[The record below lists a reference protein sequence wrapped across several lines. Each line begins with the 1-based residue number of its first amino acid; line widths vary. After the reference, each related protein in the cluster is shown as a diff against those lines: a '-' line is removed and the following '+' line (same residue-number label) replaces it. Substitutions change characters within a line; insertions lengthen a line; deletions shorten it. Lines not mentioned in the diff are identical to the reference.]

1 VDAKF
6 DDQGTKHLFSL
17 KKEEEEEE
25 EEEEERERER
35 ESLSIEIILRF
46 AA

>member
-17 KKEEEEEE
+17 KKKKKKKKKKK
-25 EEEEERERER
+25 RERER
-35 ESLSIEIILRF
+35 ELEY
-46 AA
+46 

>member
-25 EEEEERERER
+25 RERER

>member
-17 KKEEEEEE
+17 KKKKKKKKKR
-25 EEEEERERER
+25 ERERER
-35 ESLSIEIILRF
+35 
-46 AA
+46 A

>member
-6 DDQGTKHLFSL
+6 DDQGTKHLVSL
-17 KKEEEEEE
+17 KKKKKKKKK
-25 EEEEERERER
+25 RV
-35 ESLSIEIILRF
+35 EIILRF

>member
-6 DDQGTKHLFSL
+6 DDQGTKDLFSL
-17 KKEEEEEE
+17 KKKEE
-25 EEEEERERER
+25 ERER

-46 AA
+46 AG

>member
-17 KKEEEEEE
+17 KKKEEE
-25 EEEEERERER
+25 ERER

>member
-17 KKEEEEEE
+17 KKKKKKKKK
-25 EEEEERERER
+25 RV
-35 ESLSIEIILRF
+35 EIILRF

>member
-17 KKEEEEEE
+17 KKKKKK
-25 EEEEERERER
+25 RERER

>member
-17 KKEEEEEE
+17 KKKKKKKKK
-25 EEEEERERER
+25 RERER

>member
-17 KKEEEEEE
+17 KKKKKKKR
-25 EEEEERERER
+25 ERERER
-35 ESLSIEIILRF
+35 E
-46 AA
+46 

>member
-17 KKEEEEEE
+17 KKKKKKKKKK
-25 EEEEERERER
+25 RV
-35 ESLSIEIILRF
+35 EIILRF

>member
-6 DDQGTKHLFSL
+6 DDQGTKHLFSFKK
-17 KKEEEEEE
+17 KKEK
-25 EEEEERERER
+25 RERER